1 MKGYIH
7 VYTGDGKGK
16 TTAAL
21 GLSLRAIC
29 AGKSVYFGQFMKG
42 MDYSELKAVDYLP
55 NLNIKQ
61 FGSTRFILNS
71 ATAED
76 IELAA
81 AGLSEIS
88 KVLSSGDYDVVVL
101 DELNVALFYKLFTLE
116 EVVEVI
122 KNRHK
127 KVEVII
133 TGRKADPAIIDLAD
147 LVTEMKEVKHYY
159 NEGVM
164 ARKGIES

>member
-1 MKGYIH
+1 MKGYVH

-21 GLSLRAIC
+21 GLSLRAVC

-42 MDYSELKAVDYLP
+42 MDYSELKAATYLP
-55 NLNIKQ
+55 NFTIKQ
-61 FGSTRFILNS
+61 FGNTRFILNT
-71 ATAED
+71 ATEED
-76 IELAA
+76 IKLAA
-81 AGLSEIS
+81 AGLIEIA
-88 KVLSSGDYDVVVL
+88 KVLASGDYDVVVL
-101 DELNVALFYKLFTLE
+101 DELNVALFYKLFTLK
-116 EVVEVI
+116 EVLDVI
-122 KNRHK
+122 NNRDK

-133 TGRKADPAIIDLAD
+133 TGRKAPQEIIALAD

>member
-21 GLSLRAIC
+21 GLSLRAVC

-55 NLNIKQ
+55 NLTIKQ
-61 FGSTRFILNS
+61 FGNTRFILNT
-71 ATAED
+71 ATEED
-76 IELAA
+76 IRLAT

-88 KVLSSGDYDVVVL
+88 KVLASGDYDIVVL
-101 DELNVALFYKLFTLE
+101 DELNVALFYELFSLE
-116 EVVEVI
+116 EVLEVI
-122 KNRHK
+122 NNRHK

-133 TGRKADPAIIDLAD
+133 TGRKAAPEIIDLAD